1 MDAGNDTSNYS
12 SILLPDMLKLAKV
25 GTWEFDIENG
35 LVTGCPLFKKMFD
48 FQEQQIISHHHI
60 LNKVARQQR
69 SEFKQAIAD
78 TAAGNTLSIEIA
90 LRTNKVIWLRITGQ
104 LFHSSENDSSKMAG
118 IVEDITKSKA
128 QENAKNNMISY
139 LSHEL
144 KSPLTTLKL
153 YIQRSVLLAKENGQ
167 DVIANF
173 LRKAD
178 DQVSSMN
185 TLTDTYLN
193 QAALEN
199 GGFKLD
205 ISRFDV
211 TELISEVA
219 ANLKF
224 QHPDYDFESKMP
236 AALFLQADRT
246 KIGQAITNLVKNA
259 IKYSSS
265 NSKVT
270 IQCILQAEFALIII
284 KDRGVGIEKNNL
296 KKLFNRFY
304 RVKGPETRGISGY
317 GIGLH
322 LVKNIVNAHNG
333 QIAVTSNLNKGSEF
347 LFTIPLENLAGNTIH
362 H

>member
-1 MDAGNDTSNYS
+1 
-12 SILLPDMLKLAKV
+12 
-25 GTWEFDIENG
+25 
-35 LVTGCPLFKKMFD
+35 
-48 FQEQQIISHHHI
+48 
-60 LNKVARQQR
+60 
-69 SEFKQAIAD
+69 
-78 TAAGNTLSIEIA
+78 
-90 LRTNKVIWLRITGQ
+90 
-104 LFHSSENDSSKMAG
+104 MAG